1 MRRRDI
7 SICLR
12 PLAPIEEKRRNIRQ
26 KDLVT
31 SEWVNSPRV
40 PLQVQKDP
48 VRHAVGT
55 SQTVEKR
62 IAEIIDVHHEEQ
74 DADRPHEVGGLAESP
89 GIFL

>member
-31 SEWVNSPRV
+31 SEWVNSPVSRCRFRRILSAM
-40 PLQVQKDP
+40 PL
-48 VRHAVGT
+48 
-55 SQTVEKR
+55 
-62 IAEIIDVHHEEQ
+62 VHP
-74 DADRPHEVGGLAESP
+74 RRWKNG
-89 GIFL
+89 

>member
-1 MRRRDI
+1 MG
-7 SICLR
+7 
-12 PLAPIEEKRRNIRQ
+12 EQ
-26 KDLVT
+26 
-31 SEWVNSPRV
+31 PRV

-55 SQTVEKR
+55 SQAVEKR